1 MALNK
6 TSLVISPNLIFT
18 DINEIKTEEDIHYNP
33 PPETSIYDSDD
44 LDRVSTCLD
53 NLCIISHF
61 CTLTSLDDYVSFL
74 RDHLD

>member
-6 TSLVISPNLIFT
+6 TYHVISPKPILTN
-18 DINEIKTEEDIHYNP
+18 INKIKTEEDIHYVP

-44 LDRVSTCLD
+44 LDHVSTCLD

-61 CTLTSLDDYVSFL
+61 CTLTNFDDYVSFL
-74 RDHLD
+74 IDHLD